1 MNINKINCAF
11 MKGKFPQGMKAVESD
26 LDFEKIIKT
35 LSGNNVGSGHS
46 RQTEQNE
53 TRHGRTIDCEKFGK

>member
-1 MNINKINCAF
+1 